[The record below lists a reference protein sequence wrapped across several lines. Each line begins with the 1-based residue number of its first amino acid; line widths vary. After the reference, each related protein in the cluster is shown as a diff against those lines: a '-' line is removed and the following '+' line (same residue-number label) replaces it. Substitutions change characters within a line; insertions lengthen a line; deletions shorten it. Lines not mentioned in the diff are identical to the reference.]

1 MTIKFSFKKYPGKV
15 FSTWLSKF
23 SFKKYPSIVFN
34 SFYYSFSTKQYSG
47 TEPVFGLQYSDTD
60 FLMIIFLLGRA
71 HL

>member
-1 MTIKFSFKKYPGKV
+1 MTI
-15 FSTWLSKF
+15 KF

-60 FLMIIFLLGRA
+60 FLIIIFLLGRA